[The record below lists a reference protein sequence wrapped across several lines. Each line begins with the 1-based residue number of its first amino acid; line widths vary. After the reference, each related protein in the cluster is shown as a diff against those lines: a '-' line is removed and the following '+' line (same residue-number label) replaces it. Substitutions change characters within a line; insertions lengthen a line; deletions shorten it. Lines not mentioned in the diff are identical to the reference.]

1 MTPQDALADGRLDE
15 AVTLQETVVRAAP
28 DDEAARLFLFEL
40 LALAGRLP
48 EARDQLR
55 FLASDE
61 PSWPAA
67 RREFLHLLKA
77 EHRRSHRGRRPTFLS
92 EPPPHAKRRWN
103 ATRVLTDFGSRAAEW
118 IDRAD
123 ASSPL
128 VSGHI
133 DGREFDGLRDTD
145 DRFGSVLEAFLGPEY
160 VWIPFEHLRR
170 VVLLPAV
177 GVLDAAFRPAQV
189 TLADRTELRVA
200 LPLLYP
206 GSHRAGGEFATGLDT
221 DWPKGSSD
229 VVCGVGARVLMIGEE
244 DIVLGDCRQVD
255 IHSAE

>member
-1 MTPQDALADGRLDE
+1 MTPHDALADGQLDE
-15 AVTLQETVVRAAP
+15 AVMLQEAVVRAAP
-28 DDEAARLFLFEL
+28 DDTAARLFLFEL
-40 LALAGRLP
+40 LALAGRLL

-55 FLASDE
+55 FLASDD

-67 RREFLHLLKA
+67 RRAFLQLLKA
-77 EHRRSHRGRRPTFLS
+77 EHRRSHLGRRPTFLS

-118 IDRAD
+118 VDRAD
-123 ASSPL
+123 ASSPML
-128 VSGHI
+128 CGHI

-145 DRFGSVLEAFLGPEY
+145 DRFGSVLEVFVGPEY
-160 VWIPFEHLRR
+160 VWLPFEHLRR

-177 GVLDAAFRPAQV
+177 GVLDTAFRPARV

-200 LPLLYP
+200 VPLLYP

-221 DWPKGSSD
+221 DWPPNPSELA
-229 VVCGVGARVLMIGEE
+229 CGVGARVLMIG
-244 DIVLGDCRQVD
+244 DDDVVLGECRQLD
-255 IHSAE
+255 IDSV